1 MARSG
6 SKPERRERDD
16 RPGEGYDPV
25 RKHLSIKDKRG
36 EMKSVSKRV
45 QNQFNAAIAEIETLN
60 DMRTGTFGVVVVS
73 NDASHANAMLSNV
86 AAFIE
91 RSLDIAYLGEVE
103 IELFG
108 FDG

>member
-1 MARSG
+1 MSATIGRARVTLLFESTF
-6 SKPERRERDD
+6 
-16 RPGEGYDPV
+16 
-25 RKHLSIKDKRG
+25 SIKEKRG
-36 EMKSVSKRV
+36 EMKSVAKRV
-45 QNQFNAAIAEIETLN
+45 QNQFNAAIAEIETLD

-86 AAFIE
+86 VAFIE
-91 RSLDIAYLGEVE
+91 RSLDLAYLGEVE

>member
-1 MARSG
+1 MTAVIGRARVTILFA
-6 SKPERRERDD
+6 EAF
-16 RPGEGYDPV
+16 
-25 RKHLSIKDKRG
+25 SIKDKRN
-36 EMKSVSKRV
+36 ELRSISKRV
-45 QNQFNAAIAEIETLN
+45 QNQFNAGIAEIETLN

-86 AAFIE
+86 VAFIE